1 MSAHDRLDR
10 IESKLATTTDA
21 PILTDQER
29 AQAINN
35 ALYERARTGDVRAI

>member
-29 AQAINN
+29 ALLAHD
-35 ALYERARTGDVRAI
+35 LGPGGRE